1 MSWLTPLG
9 FLGLIGLIVLIL
21 IYIIKPN
28 YQQKFISSTYVWRM
42 SLKYRKKQLPI
53 NRLRNILLFLCQ
65 VLAIVACAVSLAQP
79 YIAGEKQTGDNRKIV
94 ILDAS
99 AGMRT
104 ETAGVTRFERA
115 VSEVKKLSSEILTK
129 EDGELTVILA
139 GAQASYVVQR
149 AGTDSAAETARTL
162 DALISKDGF
171 ACTWGSADIDGALE
185 LAETVLLDCPEA
197 EVVLYT
203 DATYTDAGRVR
214 VVDVSDVSEW
224 NAAVLDVRASLEEN
238 YYRFEVDVA
247 CYNRDKILD
256 VYLDVSGVNIGL
268 EQYRLAGSAEC
279 TANETCTVV
288 FDVESGLLGDLS
300 GIYSYTDVHAYVKE
314 SDSFTEDNS
323 FYLYGGERQ
332 PLKVQYYSTLA
343 NNFYGGVLMG
353 LREAT
358 KGYWD
363 FDIDLIQDS
372 DQNIALGY
380 QKEYKLEGYDIYI
393 FEHYMPSTLPT
404 DGLVIL
410 AAPGSVPSGAG
421 FTLSKNWYG
430 SLMGEVALER
440 EATHPLLQGLTVEN
454 ITVTLWADITSYD
467 DGFTPLVSCGGAPV
481 ILAKNTTSE
490 KVMVMGLDL
499 NYSNFALTA
508 EFPLFFLNALNW
520 YFPQTIDSY
529 VYEVN
534 DTVSL
539 NARSEELELSGPDL
553 REKLQAFPYALTL
566 TTPGSYGL
574 YQVPISGKDVN
585 ESFFVRIPAAESNTE
600 AVYDALGEL
609 YDPPKTEIEDRD
621 LVFYVALL
629 LVLLLFAE
637 WWLQTREQF

>member
-65 VLAIVACAVSLAQP
+65 VLAITACAVSLAQP

-115 VSEVKKLSSEILTK
+115 VSEVKKLSGEILK
-129 EDGELTVILA
+129 DDGELTVILA
-139 GAQASYVVQR
+139 GAKASYVVQR
-149 AGTDSAAETARTL
+149 AGADAADDTVRML
-162 DALISKDGF
+162 DGLISANDF

-203 DATYTDAGRVR
+203 DTTYTDAGKVR

-224 NAAVLDVRASLEEN
+224 NAAVLDLRVSFEEN

-247 CYNRDKILD
+247 CYNRDKIID
-256 VYLDVSGVNIGL
+256 VYLDVSGVNVAL
-268 EQYRLAGSAEC
+268 EQYQLAGSAEC

-288 FDVESGLLGDLS
+288 FDVESGLLGDLG
-300 GIYSYTDVHAYVKE
+300 GIYSYTDAHAYIKE
-314 SDSFTEDNS
+314 SDNFTEDNS
-323 FYLYGGERQ
+323 FYRYGGTKQ
-332 PLKVQYYSTLA
+332 PLKVQYYSTLS

-353 LREAT
+353 LREAS

-363 FDIDLIQDS
+363 FDIDTIQDS
-372 DQNIALGY
+372 AENVAMGY
-380 QKEYKLEGYDIYI
+380 QKEYKIEGYDIYI
-393 FEHYMPSTLPT
+393 FEHYMPSALPT

-410 AAPGSVPSGAG
+410 AAPDTVPAGAG
-421 FTLSKNWYG
+421 FTMSKSWYG
-430 SLMGEVALER
+430 SISGEVSLIR
-440 EATHPLLQGLTVEN
+440 EATHPLLQGLNVEN

-467 DGFTPLVSCGGAPV
+467 DGFVPLVSCGGAPV
-481 ILAKNTTSE
+481 ILARNTASE
-490 KVMVMGLDL
+490 KTLIMGLDL
-499 NYSNFALTA
+499 NYSNLALTA

-520 YFPQTIDSY
+520 YFPQTISSN

-534 DTVSL
+534 DTLKL
-539 NARSEELELSGPDL
+539 NARAEELELSGPDL
-553 REKLQAFPYALTL
+553 REKLNEFPHALTL

-585 ESFFVRIPAAESNTE
+585 ESFFVRIPVAESNTE
-600 AVYDALGEL
+600 AVFDSLGEL
-609 YDPPKTEIEDRD
+609 YDPPQAEIEDRD
-621 LVFYVALL
+621 LVFYVALI

>member
-65 VLAIVACAVSLAQP
+65 VLAITACAVSLAQP
-79 YIAGEKQTGDNRKIV
+79 YIAGEKQTGENRKIV

-115 VSEVKKLSSEILTK
+115 VSEVKKLSNEILTD
-129 EDGELTVILA
+129 DGELTVILA
-139 GAQASYVVQR
+139 GAKAAYVVQR
-149 AGTDSAAETARTL
+149 AGADAADDTVRAL
-162 DALISKDGF
+162 DRLIAKNSF

-185 LAETVLLDCPEA
+185 LAETVLLECPEA
-197 EVVLYT
+197 EVLLYT
-203 DATYTDAGRVR
+203 DATYTDAGKVS

-224 NAAVLDVRASLEEN
+224 NAAVLDVRASFEEN

-256 VYLDVSGVNIGL
+256 VYLDVSGVNVAL
-268 EQYRLAGSAEC
+268 EQYQLAGSAEC

-288 FDVESGLLGDLS
+288 FDVDSGLLGDLG
-300 GIYSYTDVHAYVKE
+300 GIYSYTEAHAYLKE

-323 FYLYGGERQ
+323 FYLYGGTKQ
-332 PLKVQYYSTLA
+332 PLKVQYYSTLS
-343 NNFYGGVLMG
+343 NSFYGGVLMG
-353 LREAT
+353 LREAS

-363 FDIDLIQDS
+363 FEIDTIQDS
-372 DQNIALGY
+372 EDNIAVGL
-380 QKEYKLEGYDIYI
+380 QKEYKIEGYDIYI
-393 FEHYMPSTLPT
+393 FEHYMPSALPT

-410 AAPGSVPSGAG
+410 ASPENQVPAGAG
-421 FTLSKNWYG
+421 FTMSNNWYG
-430 SLMGEVALER
+430 SISGEISLTR
-440 EATHPLLQGLTVEN
+440 EATHPLLQGLNVEN

-467 DGFTPLVSCGGAPV
+467 DSFVPLVSCGGVPV
-481 ILAKNTTSE
+481 ILARNTDSE
-490 KVMVMGLDL
+490 KTLILGLDL
-499 NYSNFALTA
+499 NYSNLALTA
-508 EFPLFFLNALNW
+508 EFPMFFLNMLNW
-520 YFPQTIDSY
+520 YFPQTIGSN

-534 DTVSL
+534 DTLEL
-539 NARSEELELSGPDL
+539 NARAEELELSGPEL
-553 REKLQAFPYALTL
+553 REKLHEFPHALTL

-574 YQVPISGKDVN
+574 YQVPISGKDVT

-600 AVYDALGEL
+600 AVFDSLGEL
-609 YDPPKTEIEDRD
+609 YDPPRSEIEDRD
-621 LVFYVALL
+621 LVFYVALI